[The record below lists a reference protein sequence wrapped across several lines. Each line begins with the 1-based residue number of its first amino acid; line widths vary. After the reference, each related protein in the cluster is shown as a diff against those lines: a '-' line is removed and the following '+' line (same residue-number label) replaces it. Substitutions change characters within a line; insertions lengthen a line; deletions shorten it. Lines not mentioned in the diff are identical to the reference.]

1 MKLTIERGSEPV
13 SRRKKSFCVDARS
26 SGDLRGE
33 QGVYWSAWFIGLTTD
48 DSLMTAACDLFPF
61 SFHVAGLYV
70 TVAVADNKDK
80 LTLFFLS
87 DAALPA
93 CFILSKGST

>member
-48 DSLMTAACDLFPF
+48 DSLMTAACDLFYF

-70 TVAVADNKDK
+70 TVAVTDNKDK
-80 LTLFFLS
+80 LTLFS
-87 DAALPA
+87 A
-93 CFILSKGST
+93 